1 MGKLFKNISIAK
13 FGLGFRRTAAQPLDD
28 SCVVDNANA
37 RDSIDT
43 WKVDSIS
50 TLYKGLF
57 TVIADKCKP
66 FIYKGNNGANNISSA
81 SWVGLVTDNELDD
94 TKAKLEA
101 SIEEAKL
108 MIDNF
113 QVGQDVANMATLY
126 GLKYPNEPAGRA
138 HFVNAASK
146 YYISIANDSYKMDSV
161 EYTGV
166 SGGDLTV
173 IDITD
178 GTLKNKYITSNE
190 IKDTYADYPDNAYT
204 EDVAINVDGTETT
217 CKLYLVLTDKVGS
230 TENEKV
236 VGFFG
241 VYDDNGTLKG
251 RLLQVNSSSPN
262 GEFDVIDESGIG
274 TDNQEDID
282 DYVLLQVNSYLRNGE
297 TNKLNAT
304 AYPAIKTKVLSWTE
318 WKMSV
323 GLEWE

>member
-43 WKVDSIS
+43 WKVDNIS

-66 FIYKGNNGANNISSA
+66 FIY
-81 SWVGLVTDNELDD
+81 
-94 TKAKLEA
+94 
-101 SIEEAKL
+101 EAKL

>member
-43 WKVDSIS
+43 WKVDNIS

-57 TVIADKCKP
+57 TVIADTCKP
-66 FIYKGNNGANNISSA
+66 FIFRGNNGATSISSS
-81 SWVGLVTDNELDD
+81 SWVGLVTDGELDD
-94 TKAKLEA
+94 VKDELEA
-101 SIEEAKL
+101 SIEEAKS

-113 QVGQDVANMATLY
+113 QVGQDVANMTTLY
-126 GLKYPNEPAGRA
+126 GLKYPLEPTGRA
-138 HFVNAASK
+138 HFVISASK
-146 YYISIANDSYKMDSV
+146 YYISIANDAYKMSGV
-161 EYTGV
+161 HNTGI

-178 GTLKNKYITSNE
+178 GSLKNKYITSNE
-190 IKDTYADYPDNAYT
+190 VRDTYADYPANYYA
-204 EDVAINVDGTETT
+204 EDIAINVDGTETT

-241 VYDDNGTLKG
+241 VYDDDGTLKG
-251 RLLQVNSSSPN
+251 RLLQVNSSSQDI
-262 GEFDVIDESGIG
+262 EFNVLDVSGIG
-274 TDNQEDID
+274 TDTQDDID

-304 AYPAIKTKVLSWTE
+304 GYPAVKTTVLSWTE